1 MLSALDRKLFRD
13 LWAVRGQVI
22 AISCVLAGGIATYVM
37 AASTLASLLET
48 QSRMYRE
55 FRFPELFAGL
65 KQAPLSVAARIAAV
79 PGIAGV
85 EARVVAPAN
94 IELADYGQP
103 ISGQVVGLPRGE
115 GRFNLLHLHAGRLPE
130 PTRDREAVVS
140 DGFAKAHKLQPGF
153 PLAVTING
161 RKQNLMVVGV
171 ASSPEFT
178 YQLAPGSIVPDFKTY
193 CILWMNAAP
202 LEGSFNM
209 TGAFNQV
216 AASLERGA
224 RVEDAVQAV
233 DTLLKPYGGLGA
245 HGRKDQI
252 SHRFLAEEF
261 KQLGI
266 LATMIPTVFLSVA
279 GFLLNVVVGRL
290 MATQRGQIATL
301 KAFGYTT
308 GAIVWHFLKFTAVIV
323 TVGTLLGIA
332 GGAWMGAGIS
342 RMYMDVYRFP
352 YLDYRIAGSIVAVA
366 FGVSLAAAGVGTLFS
381 VLKAAG
387 ESPAVAMQPANPG
400 RYRRSWLELPWF
412 SQPSRMIVRNLQR
425 RPVKSLLS
433 IGGVAMATSMLIVGG
448 FWGDAVDYMVFAQ
461 LRRAQLDDLTV
472 TFFAPVSVRA
482 LHSVRS
488 LPGVNHV
495 EPLRNVSARFRFA
508 HRTYRTA
515 LQGMEPEGELRRLLN
530 TKLQRVE
537 LPPDGILLTDHL
549 ATMLGV
555 KAGDQL
561 TVELLEG
568 SRAIRQVAVAGVVT
582 EYIGVTAYMRRDS
595 LNRFLREGDVVTGA
609 YLAVD
614 PPAMAELY
622 NRLKR
627 IPAVAGVAARAQA
640 LRSFYDTLAAQML
653 TFAFFNTLLASTIA
667 IGVVYN
673 TVRISLSERGREL
686 ASLRVLGYTR
696 GEVSYILLG
705 ELTVLVFVAI
715 PLGLVMGRGMAYFM
729 AMSAQTELFRVP
741 FVVEPSTYALA
752 ALVVAL
758 ATAGSAFLVGRKIN
772 HLDLV
777 EVLKA
782 RE

>member
-1 MLSALDRKLFRD
+1 
-13 LWAVRGQVI
+13 
-22 AISCVLAGGIATYVM
+22 
-37 AASTLASLLET
+37 
-48 QSRMYRE
+48 
-55 FRFPELFAGL
+55 
-65 KQAPLSVAARIAAV
+65 
-79 PGIAGV
+79 
-85 EARVVAPAN
+85 
-94 IELADYGQP
+94 
-103 ISGQVVGLPRGE
+103 
-115 GRFNLLHLHAGRLPE
+115 
-130 PTRDREAVVS
+130 
-140 DGFAKAHKLQPGF
+140 
-153 PLAVTING
+153 
-161 RKQNLMVVGV
+161 
-171 ASSPEFT
+171 
-178 YQLAPGSIVPDFKTY
+178 
-193 CILWMNAAP
+193 
-202 LEGSFNM
+202 
-209 TGAFNQV
+209 
-216 AASLERGA
+216 
-224 RVEDAVQAV
+224 
-233 DTLLKPYGGLGA
+233 
-245 HGRKDQI
+245 
-252 SHRFLAEEF
+252 
-261 KQLGI
+261 
-266 LATMIPTVFLSVA
+266 
-279 GFLLNVVVGRL
+279 
-290 MATQRGQIATL
+290 
-301 KAFGYTT
+301 
-308 GAIVWHFLKFTAVIV
+308 
-323 TVGTLLGIA
+323 
-332 GGAWMGAGIS
+332 
-342 RMYMDVYRFP
+342 MYMDVYRFP

-381 VLKAAG
+381 VLKSAG

-472 TFFAPVSVRA
+472 TFFAPVSARA

-568 SRAIRQVAVAGVVT
+568 SRAVRQVAVAGVVT

-715 PLGLVMGRGMAYFM
+715 PLGLVIGRGMAYFM